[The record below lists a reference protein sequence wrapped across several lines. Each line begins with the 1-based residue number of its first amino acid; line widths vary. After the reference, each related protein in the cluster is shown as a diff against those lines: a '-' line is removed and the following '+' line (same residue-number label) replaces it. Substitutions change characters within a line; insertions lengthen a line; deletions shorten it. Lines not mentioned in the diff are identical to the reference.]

1 MLKKYYAGNEG
12 RKEQFVLQ
20 ATSRCL
26 SGPPATNI
34 NQQGFFMSHDLRKMR
49 TLFASFS
56 LMAVMAISITCVI
69 AADTN
74 AEEDEMEEIV
84 ITGSRIK
91 RSDFSSASPITVIDG
106 QSILES
112 GFSNLGEALRAQAI
126 SGTAGFNQQSVL
138 SGGGASS
145 VDLRNLGDERVL
157 VLVNG
162 KRVASFADALANQA
176 IDLQFLPQAMIE
188 RVDILRDGA
197 SAVYGSDAISG
208 VVNIILKERF
218 EGVDFGASTGISGEG
233 DGEQYNGHFVIGAAS
248 DRGSLMLGTEYTR
261 QNNVPQRDRNWAD
274 VTISSLSARTVSN
287 GSFFHPGGIF
297 FANGGDVFC
306 TVPKAMGGDEITND
320 LAGCPSLQAGQA
332 ITNPKDVRAVRYDYA
347 SEQDLYIDNETLTA
361 SAYAVYDITHG
372 IEGFMEMQYAKRQ
385 GIARLDGNPGSFG
398 TTSFPDGTFVPGTNP
413 NLGALG
419 DGFFYFRPSSTIG
432 IREEQSES
440 DTLRLVAG
448 LRGDIVNDSFLDGW
462 SWEVSY
468 LYTRLD
474 ADLSTNATWNLAR
487 FLRISDPDACRI
499 DSICA
504 AIVNP
509 SGALDT
515 IRPGNWT
522 EGEIAYMR
530 QLTLASS
537 EFETTGWFASATGP
551 IFELPAGEVQLAVGL
566 ETRTDRGRAVPDGVT
581 EAGESVANQ
590 TFTSEGSFSADELFA
605 ELDVPVFADM
615 PGVQQLDVNLQA
627 RYSDYNTFGS
637 KTVWRAGVN
646 WQIVDEV
653 RIRASMSTAYR
664 SPRITDLF
672 GGGTASFDFFT
683 HPCVDGTTATDANTL
698 ANCALDGIPATAN
711 LLSTQFAVLAG
722 SNADLSPETADT
734 STIGLIF
741 TPRFLEGLSISID
754 YWDIEIEDLIT
765 RIESDSILDTCYAG
779 PVGKSAE
786 ECSRFRST
794 YNPQTNI
801 LGLADFTNRLIN
813 DQKVSTD
820 GYDLG
825 INYQFDVAEFMFT
838 FDFQGTYIKQNTFY
852 PGAGGADDQGSIPR
866 IKADIN
872 LNVDWQN
879 WDFGLHTR
887 YIHSMNDP
895 RFNGVNAFGY
905 DDVRS
910 HTEVDLHVGY
920 NLENYRAVLGAN
932 DVFDKDPPYVFSS
945 GNNTDLFLYSAM
957 GRYFFLRLSASL

>member
-1 MLKKYYAGNEG
+1 
-12 RKEQFVLQ
+12 
-20 ATSRCL
+20 
-26 SGPPATNI
+26 
-34 NQQGFFMSHDLRKMR
+34 MSHVHPTHARLA
-49 TLFASFS
+49 LIFLLAA
-56 LMAVMAISITCVI
+56 MALPVTTIH
-69 AADTN
+69 AADTSDPD
-74 AEEDEMEEIV
+74 AGEVEMEEIV
-84 ITGSRIK
+84 VTGSRVK

-106 QSILES
+106 QAILES

-138 SGGGASS
+138 AGGGASS

-162 KRVASFADALANQA
+162 KRVASFADSLANQA

-233 DGEQYNGHFVIGAAS
+233 DGEQYDGHFVIGAAS

-261 QNNVPQRDRNWAD
+261 QNNVPQRNRDWAD
-274 VTISSLSARTVSN
+274 VTITSLDETTATN

-297 FANGGDVFC
+297 FANSGDVFC
-306 TVPKAMGGDEITND
+306 TVPKAMGGDEVTND
-320 LAGCPSLQAGQA
+320 LAGCPSLQDGQT
-332 ITNPKDVRAVRYDYA
+332 ITKPRDIKAVRYDYA
-347 SEQDLYIDNETLTA
+347 SQQDLYIDNETLTA
-361 SAYAVYDITHG
+361 AAYGVYDITDS

-385 GIARLDGNPGSFG
+385 GISRLDGEPGSFG
-398 TTSFPDGTFVPGTNP
+398 TTSYPDGTFVPGTNP
-413 NLGALG
+413 NLGTLG
-419 DGFFYFRPSSTIG
+419 DGFFFFRPTSTIG
-432 IREEQSES
+432 IREERSES
-440 DTLRLVAG
+440 DTIRLVTG
-448 LRGDIVNDSFLDGW
+448 LRGDIENDSYLNGW

-468 LYTRLD
+468 LYTRVD
-474 ADLSTNATWNLAR
+474 ADLRTNATWNLAR

-499 DSICA
+499 DAICSA
-504 AIVNP
+504 AVNP

-522 EGEIAYMR
+522 DAEIAYMR
-530 QLTLASS
+530 QIASASS

-551 IFELPAGEVQLAVGL
+551 IFELPAGEVQLAFGV
-566 ETRTDRGRAVPDGVT
+566 ETRTDRGAAVPDGVT

-590 TFTSEGSFSADELFA
+590 TFTTQGSFSTDELFA
-605 ELDVPVFADM
+605 ELDVPLLSDQ
-615 PGVQQLDVNLQA
+615 PGFKYLDLNVQA
-627 RYSDYNTFGS
+627 RYSDYNTFGAE
-637 KTVWRAGVN
+637 TVWRAGVN
-646 WQIVDEV
+646 WQIVDDV

-664 SPRITDLF
+664 SPQITDLF
-672 GGGTASFDFFT
+672 GGGTESFDFFT
-683 HPCVDGTTATDANTL
+683 HPCVDGTTNNDANTL
-698 ANCALDGIPATAN
+698 ANCALDGIPDTAN
-711 LLSTQFAVLAG
+711 QLSAQFGVLAG
-722 SNADLSPETADT
+722 SNAELQPETADT
-734 STIGLIF
+734 STIGVVF

-754 YWDIEIEDLIT
+754 YWDIEVKDLIT
-765 RIESDSILDTCYAG
+765 RIDSDSILDTCYAG
-779 PVGKSAE
+779 PVGKAAAE
-786 ECSRFRST
+786 CTRFRST

-813 DQKVSTD
+813 DKKVSTD

-825 INYQFDVAEFMFT
+825 INYQFDLSELMFT
-838 FDFQGTYIKQNTFY
+838 FDFQGTYVKQNTFY

-866 IKADIN
+866 IKANIN

-879 WDFGLHTR
+879 WDLGLRTR
-887 YIHSMNDP
+887 YIHGLNDP
-895 RFNGVNAFGY
+895 RFDGVNAFGY

-910 HTEVDLHVGY
+910 HTELDLRVGY
-920 NLENYRAVLGAN
+920 NLDNYRAVIGVN

>member
-1 MLKKYYAGNEG
+1 
-12 RKEQFVLQ
+12 
-20 ATSRCL
+20 
-26 SGPPATNI
+26 
-34 NQQGFFMSHDLRKMR
+34 MSHVHSGRRALV
-49 TLFASFS
+49 ASLLLTMGMTGPGFS
-56 LMAVMAISITCVI
+56 AF
-69 AADTN
+69 AADATD
-74 AEEDEMEEIV
+74 AEPKMEEIV
-84 ITGSRIK
+84 VTGSRVK
-91 RSDFSSASPITVIDG
+91 RSDYSSASPITVIDG
-106 QSILES
+106 QSIMES
-112 GFSNLGEALRAQAI
+112 GFSNLGEALRAQSI
-126 SGTAGFNQQSVL
+126 SGTAGFNQQSTL

-162 KRVASFADALANQA
+162 KRVASFADSLANQA

-218 EGVDFGASTGISGEG
+218 EGVDFGASTGLSGEG
-233 DGEQYNGHFVIGAAS
+233 DGEQYNGHFVIGATS
-248 DRGSLMLGTEYTR
+248 DRGSLILGTEYSR

-274 VTISSLSARTVSN
+274 VTISSLGRTTASN

-320 LAGCPSLQAGQA
+320 LAGCPSLQAGQR
-332 ITNPKDVRAVRYDYA
+332 ITNPKDIRAVRYDYA
-347 SEQDLYIDNETLTA
+347 SQQDLYINNETLTA
-361 SAYAVYDITHG
+361 AAYGVYSLTDST
-372 IEGFMEMQYAKRQ
+372 EGFIEMQYAKRQ
-385 GIARLDGNPGSFG
+385 GISRLDGNPGSFG
-398 TTSFPDGTFVPGTNP
+398 TPTFPDGSFVPGTNP
-413 NLGALG
+413 NLGTLG

-432 IREEQSES
+432 IREERSES
-440 DTLRLVAG
+440 DTLRLVTG
-448 LRGDIVNDSFLDGW
+448 LRGDIENDSFLDGW
-462 SWEVSY
+462 SWEASY

-474 ADLSTNATWNLAR
+474 ADLGTNATWNLAR

-499 DSICA
+499 DPICSA
-504 AIVNP
+504 AVNP

-522 EGEIAYMR
+522 QNEIGYMR
-530 QLTLASS
+530 QVTLASS

-551 IFELPAGEVQLAVGL
+551 IFELPAGEVQVAFGI

-590 TFTSEGSFSADELFA
+590 TFTTQGSFSTDEVFA
-605 ELDVPVFADM
+605 ELDVPVLKDL
-615 PGVQQLDVNLQA
+615 PGVQSLDVNVQA

-637 KTVWRAGVN
+637 ETVWRAGVN
-646 WQIVDEV
+646 WQIIDDV
-653 RIRASMSTAYR
+653 RLRASMSTAYR
-664 SPRITDLF
+664 SPVITDLF

-683 HPCVDGTTATDANTL
+683 HPCVDGTTATNANTA
-698 ANCALDGIPATAN
+698 ANCAVDGIPVTAN
-711 LLSTQFAVLAG
+711 LLSTQFSVLSG
-722 SNADLSPETADT
+722 SNPDLQPETADT
-734 STIGLIF
+734 STIGIIF
-741 TPRFLEGLSISID
+741 TPRFLEGLSVSID
-754 YWDIEIEDLIT
+754 YWDIEVKDLIT
-765 RIESDSILDTCYAG
+765 RITSDSILDACYAG
-779 PVGKSAE
+779 PAGKTAP

-794 YNPQTNI
+794 YNAQTNV

-813 DQKVSTD
+813 DEKVSTD
-820 GYDLG
+820 GYDVG
-825 INYQFDVAEFMFT
+825 INYVFDVSEFMFT

-852 PGAGGADDQGSIPR
+852 PGAGGADDRGSIPR
-866 IKADIN
+866 IKANIN

-879 WDFGLHTR
+879 WDFGVRTR
-887 YIHSMNDP
+887 YIHGMNDP

-910 HTEVDLHVGY
+910 HTEVDLRVGY
-920 NLENYRAVLGAN
+920 NLDIYRAVIGVN

>member
-1 MLKKYYAGNEG
+1 
-12 RKEQFVLQ
+12 
-20 ATSRCL
+20 
-26 SGPPATNI
+26 
-34 NQQGFFMSHDLRKMR
+34 MSHDLRSR
-49 TLFASFS
+49 RPLLASLTLI
-56 LMAVMAISITCVI
+56 AVMALPVSTVT
-69 AADTN
+69 AADTET
-74 AEEDEMEEIV
+74 AKDVVEEIV
-84 ITGSRIK
+84 VTGSRVK
-91 RSDFSSASPITVIDG
+91 RSDYSSASPITVIDG

-162 KRVASFADALANQA
+162 KRVASFADSLANQA
-176 IDLQFLPQAMIE
+176 IDLQFLPQSMIE

-218 EGVDFGASTGISGEG
+218 EGVDFGASTGLSGEG
-233 DGEQYNGHFVIGAAS
+233 DGEQYDGHFVIGATS
-248 DRGSLMLGTEYTR
+248 DRGSLMLGTEYSR

-274 VTISSLSARTVSN
+274 VSISSLGAATAQN

-306 TVPKAMGGDEITND
+306 TVPKAMGGDEVTNN
-320 LAGCPSLQAGQA
+320 LARCPSLQRGQR
-332 ITNPKDVRAVRYDYA
+332 ITDPKDIRAVRYDYA
-347 SEQDLYIDNETLTA
+347 SQQDLYINNETLTA
-361 SAYAVYDITHG
+361 AAYGVYDITDS
-372 IEGFMEMQYAKRQ
+372 IEGFIELQYAKRQ

-413 NLGALG
+413 NLGAMG
-419 DGFFYFRPSSTIG
+419 DGFFYFRPTSTIG
-432 IREEQSES
+432 IREERSES
-440 DTLRLVAG
+440 DTLRLVTG
-448 LRGDIVNDSFLDGW
+448 LRGDIENESFLDGW
-462 SWEVSY
+462 SWEMSY

-474 ADLSTNATWNLAR
+474 ADLQTNATWNLAR

-499 DSICA
+499 DPICSA
-504 AIVNP
+504 AVNP

-522 EGEIAYMR
+522 QNEIGYMR
-530 QLTLASS
+530 QITLASS

-551 IFELPAGEVQLAVGL
+551 IFELPAGEVQIAFGV

-590 TFTSEGSFSADELFA
+590 TFTSQGSFSSDELFA
-605 ELDVPVFADM
+605 ELDIPVLADM
-615 PGVQQLDVNLQA
+615 SGFQRLDLNVQA

-637 KTVWRAGVN
+637 ETVWRAGVN
-646 WQIVDEV
+646 WQIIDDV

-664 SPRITDLF
+664 SPQITDLF

-683 HPCVDGTTATDANTL
+683 HPCVDGTTTTNANTR
-698 ANCALDGIPATAN
+698 ANCALDGIPVTAN

-722 SNADLSPETADT
+722 SNADLLPETADT
-734 STIGLIF
+734 STIGIIF
-741 TPRFLEGLSISID
+741 TPRFLDGLSISID
-754 YWDIEIEDLIT
+754 YWDIEVKDLIT
-765 RIESDSILDTCYAG
+765 RIESDSILDACYAG
-779 PVGKSAE
+779 PAGKTAV

-794 YNPQTNI
+794 YNAQTNV

-813 DQKVSTD
+813 DEKVSTD

-825 INYQFDVAEFMFT
+825 INYVFDISEFMFT

-866 IKADIN
+866 IKANIN
-872 LNVDWQN
+872 LNIDWQN
-879 WDFGLHTR
+879 WDLGIRTR
-887 YIHSMNDP
+887 YIHSLNDP

-910 HTEVDLHVGY
+910 HTEVDLRVGY
-920 NLENYRAVLGAN
+920 NLENYRAVIGVN